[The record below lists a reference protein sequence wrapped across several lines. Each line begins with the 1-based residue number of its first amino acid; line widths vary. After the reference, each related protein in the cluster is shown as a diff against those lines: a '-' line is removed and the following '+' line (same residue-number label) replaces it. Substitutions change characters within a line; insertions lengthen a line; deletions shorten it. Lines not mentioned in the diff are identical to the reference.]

1 MRICQAIGKTKGE
14 IDTLREE
21 IAIMTERIN
30 ASHLGRF
37 LFFANSDIIGAL
49 PPGPPLA
56 CSKLQEMKQEVKEMQ
71 EHVEQMQEGVTYFS
85 SVIHLLSNTQAPFTR
100 QVFRL

>member
-1 MRICQAIGKTKGE
+1 
-14 IDTLREE
+14 
-21 IAIMTERIN
+21 
-30 ASHLGRF
+30 
-37 LFFANSDIIGAL
+37 
-49 PPGPPLA
+49 
-56 CSKLQEMKQEVKEMQ
+56 MKQEVKEMQ